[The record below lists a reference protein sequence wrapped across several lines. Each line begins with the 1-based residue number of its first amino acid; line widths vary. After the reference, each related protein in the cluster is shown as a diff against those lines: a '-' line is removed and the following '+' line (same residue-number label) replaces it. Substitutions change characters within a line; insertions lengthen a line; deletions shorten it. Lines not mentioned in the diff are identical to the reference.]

1 MHYIC
6 LNIWN
11 KEELI
16 EEIIKKEDKVKKK
29 WSSKIPENK

>member
-16 EEIIKKEDKVKKK
+16 EEIIEKEDKVKKK